1 MSTTDLKFF
10 TNEPE
15 RDLYSRF
22 AAILKSNTQFFDVLV
37 GYFRSSGFF
46 NMYKSLETVEKIRIL
61 VGLKGT
67 GHVRKCH
74 HRFE

>member
-22 AAILKSNTQFFDVLV
+22 AAILKSNTQFFDALV
-37 GYFRSSGFF
+37 GYFRTRGFF
-46 NMYKSLETVEKIRIL
+46 RMYESLESVDKIRIL
-61 VGLKGT
+61 VVMEFCCCRVINCT
-67 GHVRKCH
+67 V
-74 HRFE
+74 